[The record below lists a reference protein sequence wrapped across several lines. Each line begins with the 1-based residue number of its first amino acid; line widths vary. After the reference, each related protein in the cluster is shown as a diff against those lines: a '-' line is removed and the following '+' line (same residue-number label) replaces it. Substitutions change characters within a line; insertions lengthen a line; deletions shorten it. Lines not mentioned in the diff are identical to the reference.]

1 LINDLLGDH
10 IPAGVDAVGMITE
23 HVAAGSVRVLGITG
37 AERLPILKDVPTFA
51 EMGYGD
57 LKASG
62 WMGIFAPLGMEPEMV
77 KQFQDAF
84 NEVAKLP
91 RIESAIVP
99 IGFRPES
106 GDAQELSRIVQD
118 DLDTWG
124 PIIKESG
131 YLQQ

>member
-1 LINDLLGDH
+1 
-10 IPAGVDAVGMITE
+10 
-23 HVAAGSVRVLGITG
+23 
-37 AERLPILKDVPTFA
+37 
-51 EMGYGD
+51 
-57 LKASG
+57 
-62 WMGIFAPLGMEPEMV
+62 MV